1 MSNTGISPFDELVIA
16 EYERVV
22 RSLREL
28 TALQAD
34 KNARLRKALERCID
48 ALDTVR
54 DRLAVHETSAGV
66 LSAESILRHAAKEA
80 RAALLDRGPSGG
92 SDE

>member
-1 MSNTGISPFDELVIA
+1 MSDTGISPFDELVIA

-28 TALQAD
+28 TTLQAD
-34 KNARLRKALERCID
+34 KIARLRGALERCID

-54 DRLAVHETSAGV
+54 DGLAVHETSAEV
-66 LSAESILRHAAKEA
+66 LGAESILRHAAKGA
-80 RAALLDRGPSGG
+80 RAALLDRGG